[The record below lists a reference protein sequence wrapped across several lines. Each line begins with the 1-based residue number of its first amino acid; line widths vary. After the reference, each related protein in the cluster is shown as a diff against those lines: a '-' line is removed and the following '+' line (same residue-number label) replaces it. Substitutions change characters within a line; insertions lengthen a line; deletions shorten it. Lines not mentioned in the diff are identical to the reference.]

1 MKKIPRYHAFSFL
14 ILPFVIYFFL
24 NFSFVSTIFLK
35 EIVTYGSVILPDI
48 EFFTTVNEVIDSKFI
63 DFNITDIKLSPE
75 DRIKRIYTRDFIGT
89 IFALSLLVFFFNLPF
104 KMFFGKKRKNK
115 PIPFLIDSYTK
126 RYINFSP
133 EIITGIVA
141 LGTLYIHFSFYR
153 LYTAAPDGIL
163 IKDAIQNILIIS
175 IFTSILVLLLIYFGQ
190 KFRVQTRYIDHVFT
204 IERLRKKPLGFNF
217 PGLRARFFITTIFLT
232 FIPLII
238 VLFYVFTGVRTI
250 SNISALSTT
259 QFNFLFGDAIDLIK
273 AFSDVDAKSFIIN
286 EMDINS
292 SSYIDSFGIMQMI
305 FGIIPGLFF
314 ALIYILKMVVWS
326 NSSILKPI
334 KELLKSMK
342 DVSKGD
348 LDSYTIVRSREETG
362 QLSYGFNQ
370 MLDGLK
376 DRERIKSLFGQYLSA
391 EISEEI
397 LKGNIDL
404 NGSMYQA
411 TILFADIRG
420 FTTLS
425 ESITPHE
432 TIDFLND
439 YYNVLIDVIHQYGG
453 IIDKFMGD
461 GILVLFGVP
470 IKSKDHADRAV
481 SAAFEIQN
489 RLLEFN
495 KDRIEKGSFNVK
507 IGIGIHTGEV
517 IAGNV
522 GNSNKLEYTV
532 IGDTVN
538 IASRIESLTKKFDT
552 ELIIG
557 ESVYDNL
564 SSKNKYKDSFEKLN
578 GVVLRGKRIKVNL
591 LKQVKS

>member
-1 MKKIPRYHAFSFL
+1 MKKSPRYHAFSFL

-35 EIVTYGSVILPDI
+35 EIVTYGSVILPNI
-48 EFFTTVNEVIDSKFI
+48 ELFTTVNEVIDSNFI
-63 DFNITDIKLSPE
+63 DFNISDTNLSPE
-75 DRIKRIYTRDFIGT
+75 DLIKRIYARDFLGT
-89 IFALSLLVFFFNLPF
+89 LIALSFLVFIFNLPF
-104 KMFFGKKRKNK
+104 KIFFRKKRKGK
-115 PIPFLIDSYTK
+115 SIPFLLDRYTN

-141 LGTLYIHFSFYR
+141 LGTLYIHLSFYR
-153 LYTAAPDGIL
+153 LYSSAPDGVL

-175 IFTSILVLLLIYFGQ
+175 IFTSVLVLLLIYFGQ
-190 KFRVQTRYIDHVFT
+190 KFRVQTIYIDHVFT
-204 IERLRKKPLGFNF
+204 SERLRKKPLGFNF

-238 VLFYVFTGVRTI
+238 VLFYVFTGIRTV
-250 SNISALSTT
+250 SNLGDLTTT
-259 QFNFLFGDAIDLIK
+259 QFNFLFGDSIDLIQ
-273 AFSDVDAKSFIIN
+273 AFSDIEPRSFILN
-286 EMDINS
+286 EVGVS
-292 SSYIDSFGIMQMI
+292 RAGYIDSFGMLQMI

-314 ALIYILKMVVWS
+314 ALIYILKMVIWS
-326 NSSILKPI
+326 NTSILKPI
-334 KELLKSMK
+334 SELLKSMK
-342 DVSKGD
+342 NVSKGD
-348 LDSYTIVRSREETG
+348 LDSYTIVRSREEMG

-404 NGSMYQA
+404 NGSMYKA

-432 TIDFLND
+432 TIDFLNE
-439 YYNVLIDVIHQYGG
+439 YYNVLIDVIHEYGG

-481 SAAFEIQN
+481 AAAFEIEE
-489 RLLEFN
+489 RLAQFN
-495 KDRIEKGSFNVK
+495 KERLENGSFNVK

-522 GNSNKLEYTV
+522 GNFNKLEYTV

-552 ELIIG
+552 GLLIG

-564 SSKNKYKDSFEKLN
+564 SSKSKYKDRFEKLN
-578 GVVLRGKRIKVNL
+578 GVVLKGKRIKVNL
-591 LKQVKS
+591 LKQIKA